1 MDPGEPTNVP
11 EKRSARVPLGADS
24 RSSGRREDRRPRW
37 EQARPPEHMQPPVA
51 PSNGNGTAPERRN
64 GLSPASA
71 VKANILLV
79 DDRADKLMAI
89 EAILSSLGQN
99 IVKARSGKEALRHLL
114 TMEFAVIL
122 LDVSMPCMD
131 GFETAALI
139 RKRPASEHTPI
150 IFITSISNSE
160 NNVAHGYSLGA
171 VDYLLTPIVPEI
183 LRTKVSAFVE
193 LYRKSQEVEQLRK
206 LEEHKHQREMA
217 DVADRLEAETKRNRF
232 FTLSLDLL
240 AIASFDDYFMQLN
253 PIWISTF
260 GFDEEELKTRSLLEF
275 VHPEDR
281 IATAEV
287 LTRLKMGSAPVYFE
301 NRYRCKDG
309 SFRWLGWTAAPFPEE
324 QLVYIFARDITERK
338 AKETEIRDLNQELE
352 RRIRSL
358 TELNGE
364 LEAFGYSISHDLRA
378 PLRSIRSFAQFLREH
393 AGPAMDQEGNDY
405 LRRVEGAAK
414 YMDLLLLDLLEYS
427 RLNASE
433 LELTGVDLDA
443 AVKDVL
449 ASIEKEVEERK
460 AEVNVRFPLGWVR
473 AHSATMRQVF
483 YNLISNG
490 LKFVPSGRM
499 PHVEIRAERRDAYAR
514 IWVED
519 RGIGIAPQF
528 HHKIF
533 GLFQRLHSH
542 DAYPGTGIGLALV
555 RKAIDRMGGR
565 IGVESEV
572 GKGTR
577 FWFELPQAASETNES
592 LGENR
597 TASEITP
604 STSVLSP

>member
-1 MDPGEPTNVP
+1 MDPTEPTNVP
-11 EKRSARVPLGADS
+11 ASEIWDGRAPASDGAAQGSEPPGAARW
-24 RSSGRREDRRPRW
+24 RES
-37 EQARPPEHMQPPVA
+37 PPVA
-51 PSNGNGTAPERRN
+51 PSNGHGTAGERRN
-64 GLSPASA
+64 GLSPAN
-71 VKANILLV
+71 VIKANILLV

-89 EAILSSLGQN
+89 EAILSSLGQT

-114 TMEFAVIL
+114 TTDFAVIL

-160 NNVAHGYSLGA
+160 NNIALGYSLGA

-183 LRTKVSAFVE
+183 LRTKVSTFVE

-206 LEEHKHQREMA
+206 LEEGRHRRELA

-240 AIASFDDYFMQLN
+240 AIASFDDYFIQLN
-253 PIWISTF
+253 PVWMSSL
-260 GFDEEELKTRSLLEF
+260 GFDEHELKTRSLLEF

-281 IATAEV
+281 TATAEV
-287 LTRLKMGSAPVYFE
+287 LTKLKMASSPVYFE

-324 QLVYIFARDITERK
+324 ELVYIFARDITERK
-338 AKETEIRDLNQELE
+338 ANETEIRELNHELQ
-352 RRIRSL
+352 RRIKSL
-358 TELNGE
+358 TDLNGE
-364 LEAFGYSISHDLRA
+364 LEAFAYSISHDLRA

-393 AGPAMDQEGNDY
+393 AGTSMDQEGNDY
-405 LRRVEGAAK
+405 LRRVESAAK

-427 RLNASE
+427 RLNGSE
-433 LELTGVDLDA
+433 LDLTGVDLDSA
-443 AVKDVL
+443 IKDVL
-449 ASIEKEVEERK
+449 SSIEKEIEDCN
-460 AEVNVRFPLGWVR
+460 AEVNVKLPLGAVR
-473 AHSATMRQVF
+473 AHSATLRQVF

-490 LKFVPSGRM
+490 LKFVPPERK
-499 PHVEIRAERRDAYAR
+499 PCIDIRAERRADCVR

-519 RGIGIAPQF
+519 RGIGIPHQF
-528 HHKIF
+528 HQKIF

-577 FWFELPQAASETNES
+577 FWFELPPALAEPISSEPVPE
-592 LGENR
+592 G
-597 TASEITP
+597 
-604 STSVLSP
+604 

>member
-1 MDPGEPTNVP
+1 MEPSEPTNP
-11 EKRSARVPLGADS
+11 PANDPTGAGRAPLPRTSARRDHWKPGWKQGASAEEKSPLA
-24 RSSGRREDRRPRW
+24 
-37 EQARPPEHMQPPVA
+37 
-51 PSNGNGTAPERRN
+51 SNGNGATPEHRN
-64 GLSPASA
+64 AATPASA
-71 VKANILLV
+71 IKANILLV

-89 EAILSSLGQN
+89 EAVLGTLGQN

-114 TMEFAVIL
+114 TMDFAVIL

-150 IFITSISNSE
+150 IFVTSISNSE

-171 VDYLLTPIVPEI
+171 VDYLLTPIVPDI
-183 LRTKVSAFVE
+183 LRTKVAAFVD
-193 LYRKSQEVEQLRK
+193 LYRKSQEIEQLR
-206 LEEHKHQREMA
+206 EREGRQHRRELA
-217 DVADRLEAETKRNRF
+217 DVADRLEAETIRNRF

-240 AIASFDDYFMQLN
+240 AISSFNDYFIQLN
-253 PIWISTF
+253 PVWMTTL
-260 GFDEEELKTRSLLEF
+260 GFDEREFKSRSMLEF

-281 IATAEV
+281 TATAEV
-287 LTRLKMGSAPVYFE
+287 LTKLKMASSPVYFE

-309 SFRWLGWTAAPFPEE
+309 SFRWLGWTAAPFPQEE
-324 QLVYIFARDITERK
+324 LVYIFARDITERK
-338 AKETEIRDLNQELE
+338 AKETEIKDLNQELE
-352 RRIRSL
+352 RRIKSL

-393 AGPAMDQEGNDY
+393 AGPGMDQEGNDY
-405 LRRVEGAAK
+405 LRRVESAAK

-427 RLNASE
+427 RLNGSE
-433 LELTGVDLDA
+433 MDLAGVDLDL

-449 ASIEKEVEERK
+449 TSIEKEVEERK
-460 AEVNVRFPLGWVR
+460 ADVNVRFPLGWVR
-473 AHSATMRQVF
+473 AHSATVRQVL

-490 LKFVPSGRM
+490 LKFVPADRSPR
-499 PHVEIRAERRDAYAR
+499 VEIRAEAR
-514 IWVED
+514 EDRVRVWVED

-528 HHKIF
+528 HQKIF

-565 IGVESEV
+565 IGIESEV

-577 FWFELPQAASETNES
+577 FWFELPQGETEV
-592 LGENR
+592 GENIAE
-597 TASEITP
+597 TGMHGEIAP
-604 STSVLSP
+604 SPTGLSA